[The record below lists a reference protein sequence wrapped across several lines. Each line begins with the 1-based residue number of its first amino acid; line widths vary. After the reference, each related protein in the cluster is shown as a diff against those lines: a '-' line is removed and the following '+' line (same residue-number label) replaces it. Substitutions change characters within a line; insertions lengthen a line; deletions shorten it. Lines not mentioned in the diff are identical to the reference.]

1 MSVYG
6 PNTNFAN
13 ERTYLNNLVSAGGGN
28 AIWAKN
34 QLNDLAYAEQKY
46 SSASGHSPSS
56 AASVLP
62 SSVSG
67 LLSGGLDGLL
77 GVLTRTAS
85 QNSALSAQMAAE
97 QRDWQERQ
105 NKLAMDFNSAEAAKS
120 RDWQAMMSNTAHQRE
135 IKDLKLAGLNPVL
148 SAMGGNGAAVT
159 SGATAS
165 GVTSAG
171 AKGEVDT
178 SANAALV
185 QVLGSVL
192 SAQTQ
197 LQAANVSAR
206 TQEAV
211 ADKYTAME
219 HIVAQISADASKY
232 GADVSKY
239 AAGLSYASSKY
250 ATDQQ
255 ILNPNGPWG
264 FLRELI
270 KAISGDIYSGVGLGP
285 SGKNLSSSLFKD
297 NALFSGTDESNKD
310 TWHGRLNRW
319 LAEGAQEISD
329 SNKKKKK

>member
-1 MSVYG
+1 MTTGKDAAQVQSVPAVG
-6 PNTNFAN
+6 
-13 ERTYLNNLVSAGGGN
+13 NLDSA
-28 AIWAKN
+28 
-34 QLNDLAYAEQKY
+34 
-46 SSASGHSPSS
+46 
-56 AASVLP
+56 
-62 SSVSG
+62 
-67 LLSGGLDGLL
+67 LSRI
-77 GVLTRTAS
+77 TRTAS
-85 QNSALSAQMAAE
+85 ENTARSAQMAAE

-105 NKLAMDFNSAEAAKS
+105 NALAMQFNAQEAAKS
-120 RDWQAMMSNTAHQRE
+120 RSWQEYMSNTAHQRE
-135 IKDLKLAGLNPVL
+135 IKDLKAAGLNPVL

-185 QVLGSVL
+185 QILGSVL

-197 LQAANVSAR
+197 LQTANVNAR

-219 HIVAQISADASKY
+219 KLVSQIGADASKY
-232 GADVSKY
+232 SANMSY
-239 AAGLSYASSKY
+239 AASKY

-270 KAISGDIYSGVGLGP
+270 KTVAGDGSSGSGLGS
-285 SGKNLSSSLFKD
+285 SGKDLFTSLFQD
-297 NALFSGTDESNKD
+297 NALFSGTNESNKD
-310 TWHGRLNRW
+310 TWHGRFNRW
-319 LAEGAQEISD
+319 LSEGAQEISD
-329 SNKKKKK
+329 SNKKKRK

>member
-1 MSVYG
+1 MTTG
-6 PNTNFAN
+6 
-13 ERTYLNNLVSAGGGN
+13 
-28 AIWAKN
+28 K
-34 QLNDLAYAEQKY
+34 D
-46 SSASGHSPSS
+46 
-56 AASVLP
+56 ASVVR
-62 SSVSG
+62 SVPAVG
-67 LLSGGLDGLL
+67 NLD
-77 GVLTRTAS
+77 
-85 QNSALSAQMAAE
+85 SALSRITKTASENTARSAQLAAE

-105 NKLAMDFNSAEAAKS
+105 NALAMQFNAQEAAKS
-120 RDWQAMMSNTAHQRE
+120 RSWQEYMSNTAHQRE
-135 IKDLKLAGLNPVL
+135 IKDLKAAGLNPVL

-185 QVLGSVL
+185 QILGSVL

-197 LQAANVSAR
+197 LQTANVNAR

-219 HIVAQISADASKY
+219 KLVAQIGADASKY
-232 GADVSKY
+232 GASMSY
-239 AAGLSYASSKY
+239 AASKY

-270 KAISGDIYSGVGLGP
+270 KTVAGDGSSGSGLGS
-285 SGKNLSSSLFKD
+285 SGKDLFNSLFQD
-297 NALFSGTDESNKD
+297 NALFSGTNESNKD
-310 TWHGRLNRW
+310 TWHGRFNRW

>member
-13 ERTYLNNLVSAGGGN
+13 ERTYLNNLVSAGGGK

-46 SSASGHSPSS
+46 SAASGRSHFS

-67 LLSGGLDGLL
+67 LLSGGLDGALAQI
-77 GVLTRTAS
+77 TRTAS

-105 NKLAMDFNSAEAAKS
+105 NKLAMEFNSAEAAKS

-135 IKDLKLAGLNPVL
+135 VRDLKAAGLNPVL

-165 GVTSAG
+165 GVTSSG

-185 QVLGSVL
+185 QILASVL

-197 LQAANVSAR
+197 LQTANVNAR

-219 HIVAQISADASKY
+219 HIVAQISAEASKY
-232 GADVSKY
+232 GAQLGYAGSKY
-239 AAGLSYASSKY
+239 ASDTNRY
-250 ATDQQ
+250 ATDQN
-255 ILNPNGPWG
+255 IANPNNIYGL
-264 FLRELI
+264 FREMVKGATGADSAKSVSSGITSAI
-270 KAISGDIYSGVGLGP
+270 KNWLYKVANPAPKSTSVPGNKHR
-285 SGKNLSSSLFKD
+285 SGKN
-297 NALFSGTDESNKD
+297 
-310 TWHGRLNRW
+310 HQR
-319 LAEGAQEISD
+319 
-329 SNKKKKK
+329 

>member
-1 MSVYG
+1 MTTGKDVAPVQSVPAIG
-6 PNTNFAN
+6 
-13 ERTYLNNLVSAGGGN
+13 NLDSA
-28 AIWAKN
+28 
-34 QLNDLAYAEQKY
+34 
-46 SSASGHSPSS
+46 
-56 AASVLP
+56 
-62 SSVSG
+62 
-67 LLSGGLDGLL
+67 LSRI
-77 GVLTRTAS
+77 TRTAS
-85 QNSALSAQMAAE
+85 ENTARSAQLAAE

-105 NKLAMDFNSAEAAKS
+105 NALAMQFNAQEAAKS
-120 RDWQAMMSNTAHQRE
+120 RSWQEYMSNTAHQRE
-135 IKDLKLAGLNPVL
+135 IRDLKAAGLNPVL

-185 QVLGSVL
+185 QILGSVL

-197 LQAANVSAR
+197 LQTANVNAR

-219 HIVAQISADASKY
+219 KLVAQIGADASKY
-232 GADVSKY
+232 GASMSY
-239 AAGLSYASSKY
+239 AASKY

-270 KAISGDIYSGVGLGP
+270 KTVSDDGSSGLGS
-285 SGKNLSSSLFKD
+285 SGKDLFNSLFQD
-297 NALFSGTDESNKD
+297 NALFSGTDDSNKD

-319 LAEGAQEISD
+319 LSEGAQEISD
-329 SNKKKKK
+329 SNKKKRK

>member
-13 ERTYLNNLVSAGGGN
+13 ERKYLDNLVSAGGGK

-46 SSASGHSPSS
+46 SSASGSSRSS
-56 AASVLP
+56 ARGVLP
-62 SSVSG
+62 SSASG
-67 LLSGGLDGLL
+67 LLSGDLDGALSI
-77 GVLTRTAS
+77 LTRNAS

-105 NKLAMDFNSAEAAKS
+105 NALAMQFNASEAAKS
-120 RDWQAMMSNTAHQRE
+120 RSWQEYMSNTAHQRE
-135 IKDLKLAGLNPVL
+135 IKDLKTAGLNPVL
-148 SAMGGNGAAVT
+148 SAMGGNGASVT

-185 QVLGSVL
+185 QILGSVL

-197 LQAANVSAR
+197 LQTANVNAR

-219 HIVAQISADASKY
+219 HIVAQISAEASKY
-232 GADVSKY
+232 GAQLGYAGSKY
-239 AAGLSYASSKY
+239 ASDTNRY
-250 ATDQQ
+250 ATDQN
-255 ILNPNGPWG
+255 IANPNNFYGLVREIVKGATGADSAKSVSSGIVSSVKNWLYRFANPTYKPSDSSG
-264 FLRELI
+264 F
-270 KAISGDIYSGVGLGP
+270 KH
-285 SGKNLSSSLFKD
+285 SGK
-297 NALFSGTDESNKD
+297 A
-310 TWHGRLNRW
+310 HQR
-319 LAEGAQEISD
+319 
-329 SNKKKKK
+329 

>member
-13 ERTYLNNLVSAGGGN
+13 ERTYLNNLVSAGGGK

-34 QLNDLAYAEQKY
+34 QLNDLAYAAQRY
-46 SSASGHSPSS
+46 S
-56 AASVLP
+56 AASGRSH
-62 SSVSG
+62 SSASG
-67 LLSGGLDGLL
+67 LLSGGLDGALA
-77 GVLTRTAS
+77 VLTRNAS

-97 QRDWQERQ
+97 QRDWQQRQ

-135 IKDLKLAGLNPVL
+135 IRDLKAAGLNPVL

-178 SANAALV
+178 SVNAALV
-185 QVLGSVL
+185 QILGSVL

-219 HIVAQISADASKY
+219 HIVAQISAEASKY
-232 GADVSKY
+232 GAQLGYFGSKY
-239 AAGLSYASSKY
+239 ASDTNRYS
-250 ATDQQ
+250 TDQN
-255 ILNPNGPWG
+255 IANPNNLYG
-264 FLRELI
+264 LIRELL
-270 KAISGDIYSGVGLGP
+270 KGVTGSDSP
-285 SGKNLSSSLFKD
+285 KSV
-297 NALFSGTDESNKD
+297 FSGITSAVKSWLYKVANPSSDFSSAPGSK
-310 TWHGRLNRW
+310 HQSGRNHQR
-319 LAEGAQEISD
+319 
-329 SNKKKKK
+329 

>member
-1 MSVYG
+1 MTTGKDAAQVQSVPAVG
-6 PNTNFAN
+6 
-13 ERTYLNNLVSAGGGN
+13 NLDSA
-28 AIWAKN
+28 
-34 QLNDLAYAEQKY
+34 
-46 SSASGHSPSS
+46 
-56 AASVLP
+56 
-62 SSVSG
+62 
-67 LLSGGLDGLL
+67 LSRI
-77 GVLTRTAS
+77 TRTAS
-85 QNSALSAQMAAE
+85 ENTAKSAQMASE

-105 NKLAMDFNSAEAAKS
+105 NALAMQFNAQEAAKS
-120 RDWQAMMSNTAHQRE
+120 RSWQEYMSNTAHQRE
-135 IKDLKLAGLNPVL
+135 IRDLKAAGLNPVL

-185 QVLGSVL
+185 QVLGSIL

-197 LQAANVSAR
+197 LQTANVNAR

-219 HIVAQISADASKY
+219 KLVSQIGADASKY
-232 GADVSKY
+232 GARMSY
-239 AAGLSYASSKY
+239 AASKY

-264 FLRELI
+264 FVRELI
-270 KAISGDIYSGVGLGP
+270 KTVAGDGSSDSGLGS
-285 SGKNLSSSLFKD
+285 SGKDLFTSLFQD
-297 NALFSGTDESNKD
+297 NALFSGTNESNKD

-319 LAEGAQEISD
+319 LSEGAQEISD